1 MRATGLVGIGLVVVL
16 AACATSRPFPIPDL
30 EDVTRIQVHIA
41 NAPERERAITDSLS
55 IAAVLSAIPTRRADW
70 KESWHTLPAGEASA
84 VLYRD
89 SLYLGVVRLGADYL
103 VAGGPAS
110 PDLILSVS
118 PDEIG
123 PLWRALGIERR

>member
-1 MRATGLVGIGLVVVL
+1 MRTTGLVGIVLVVIL

-30 EDVTRIQVHIA
+30 EDVTRIQVQFA
-41 NAPERERAITDSLS
+41 NAPERAITDSFS
-55 IAAVLSAIPTRRADW
+55 IAAVLSAIPKRRADW

-89 SLYLGVVRLGADYL
+89 SLYLGVLRLGPNYL

-123 PLWRALGIERR
+123 PLRRALGIERR